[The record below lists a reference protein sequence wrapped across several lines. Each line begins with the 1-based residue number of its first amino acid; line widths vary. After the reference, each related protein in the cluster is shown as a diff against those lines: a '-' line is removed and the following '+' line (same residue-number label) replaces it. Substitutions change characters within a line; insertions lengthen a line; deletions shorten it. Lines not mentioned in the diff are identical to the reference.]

1 MSLDF
6 MKDDGVFLPMLNDTG
21 RNIFYKT
28 ALELAA
34 PGKVVCDIGTGTG
47 FLSIL
52 AVHAGAKHVIA
63 VEQNI
68 ERYQYAKSIVEQ
80 LGLSNQIELVLG
92 NFLDLDIKADVY
104 VSETINTQ
112 IFGEDIIKL
121 SNHAQRH
128 GGEFIPGQFKIHAE
142 IYEMHPIFVV
152 DQSGSEAFE
161 YQPDIDVDP
170 AFANI
175 INTDFQQQHSLND
188 TRYKANQL
196 NMLFKMLPQFT
207 DLKLTKYHQTQP
219 ITIDLNQPNNESNI
233 TVTIPFDDV
242 KKFKNSMYVV
252 LFWQA
257 KYGDIIMDCR
267 DVWFGNISKHIMGA
281 TQDIVF
287 RYDPQIRNWRLT
299 Y

>member
-6 MKDDGVFLPMLNDTG
+6 MKDDGVFLPMLNDSG

-92 NFLDLDIKADVY
+92 DFLDQDIKADVY

-121 SNHAQRH
+121 SNHALKH
-128 GGEFIPGQFKIHAE
+128 GGAFIPGQFKIHAE
-142 IYEMHPIFVV
+142 VYQWHPIFVV

-170 AFANI
+170 AFTNI
-175 INTDFQQQHSLND
+175 INIDFQQQYGSND
-188 TRYKANQL
+188 TRYRANQL
-196 NMLFKMLPQFT
+196 NRLFKMLPEFT

-219 ITIDLNQPNNESNI
+219 ITVDLNTLNNESDLTI
-233 TVTIPFDDV
+233 TVPFADV
-242 KKFKNSMYVV
+242 KRFQSSMYVV

-257 KYGDIIMDCR
+257 EYGPVTMNCR
-267 DVWFGNISKHIMGA
+267 DVWFGNISKHIMG
-281 TQDIVF
+281 
-287 RYDPQIRNWRLT
+287 RPSRPWKGSMS
-299 Y
+299 

>member
-92 NFLDLDIKADVY
+92 DFLDQDIKADVY

-121 SNHAQRH
+121 SNHALKH
-128 GGEFIPGQFKIHAE
+128 GGAFIPGQFKIHAE
-142 IYEMHPIFVV
+142 VYQWHPIFIV
-152 DQSGSEAFE
+152 DQAGSEAFE
-161 YQPDIDVDP
+161 YQPDIEVNP
-170 AFANI
+170 AFASI
-175 INTDFQQQHSLND
+175 INQDFQQQHSLSY
-188 TRYKANQL
+188 TRYQANQL
-196 NMLFKMLPQFT
+196 NRLFKMLPEFK

-219 ITIDLNQPNNESNI
+219 ITVDLNTLNNESDL
-233 TVTIPFDDV
+233 TVTIPFADV
-242 KKFKNSMYVV
+242 KKFQQSMYVV

-257 KYGDIIMDCR
+257 EYGEITMNCR

-281 TQDIVF
+281 TTDIEF
-287 RYDPQIRNWRLT
+287 RYNPQIRNWRLT

>member
-1 MSLDF
+1 

-28 ALELAA
+28 AIELAA

-47 FLSIL
+47 FLSII
-52 AVHAGAKHVIA
+52 AAHAGAEHVIA
-63 VEQNI
+63 VEKDFQ
-68 ERYQYAKSIVEQ
+68 RYQYTKSIIEKLQ
-80 LGLSNQIELVLG
+80 LTDRIELVHG
-92 NFLDLDIKADVY
+92 DFLDLDIFADVY

-128 GGEFIPGQFKIHAE
+128 GGEFIPGQFKIHAKV
-142 IYEMHPIFVV
+142 YQMHPIFLV

-161 YQPDIDVDP
+161 YQPDVDIDP
-170 AFANI
+170 AFANM
-175 INTDFQQQHSLND
+175 INQDFQQQYGLNQ
-188 TRYKANQL
+188 TQYTANQL
-196 NMLFKMLPQFT
+196 NRLFTMLPRFT
-207 DLKLTKYHQTQP
+207 DLQLTTWHRTQS
-219 ITIDLNQPNNESNI
+219 TTVDLNQLNNENNI
-233 TVTIPFDDV
+233 AITIPFDDI
-242 KKFKNSMYVV
+242 KQFQDMYVV

-257 KYGDIIMDCR
+257 EYGTTTMNSNN
-267 DVWFGNISKHIMGA
+267 VWFGNVSKHISKA
-281 TQDIVF
+281 NCDVIF

>member
-6 MKDDGVFLPMLNDTG
+6 MKDDGVFMPMLNDTG

-28 ALELAA
+28 ALESAA

-47 FLSIL
+47 FLSVL
-52 AVHAGAKHVIA
+52 AAHAGAKHVIA
-63 VEQNI
+63 VERDLQ
-68 ERYQYAKSIVEQ
+68 RYQYTKSIIEKLQ
-80 LGLSNQIELVLG
+80 MTDRIELVHG
-92 NFLDLDIKADVY
+92 DFLDLDIPADVY

-121 SNHAQRH
+121 SNHAHRH
-128 GGEFIPGQFKIHAE
+128 GGKFIPGQFKIHAE
-142 IYEMHPIFVV
+142 VYQWHPIFVV

-161 YQPDIDVDP
+161 YKPDIDVDP
-170 AFANI
+170 AFASI
-175 INTDFQQQHSLND
+175 INQDFRQQHSLAD
-188 TRYKANQL
+188 TRYRANQL
-196 NMLFKMLPQFT
+196 NRFFQMLPEFT

-219 ITIDLNQPNNESNI
+219 ITIDLNQPNNESSI
-233 TVTIPFDDV
+233 AVTIPLNDV
-242 KKFKNSMYVV
+242 KRFQANMYVV

-257 KYGDIIMDCR
+257 ECGEITMNCR

-281 TQDIVF
+281 TTDIVF

>member
-28 ALELAA
+28 AIELAA

-47 FLSIL
+47 FLSII
-52 AVHAGAKHVIA
+52 AAHAGAEHVIA
-63 VEQNI
+63 VEKDFQ
-68 ERYQYAKSIVEQ
+68 RYQYTKSIIEKLQ
-80 LGLSNQIELVLG
+80 LTDRIELVHG
-92 NFLDLDIKADVY
+92 DFLDLDIFADVY

-128 GGEFIPGQFKIHAE
+128 GGEFIPGQFKIHAKV
-142 IYEMHPIFVV
+142 YQMHPIFLV

-161 YQPDIDVDP
+161 YQPDVDIDP
-170 AFANI
+170 AFANM
-175 INTDFQQQHSLND
+175 INQDFQQQYGLNQ
-188 TRYKANQL
+188 TQYTANQL
-196 NMLFKMLPQFT
+196 NRLFTMLPRFT
-207 DLKLTKYHQTQP
+207 DLQLTTWHRTQS
-219 ITIDLNQPNNESNI
+219 TTVDLNQLNNENNI
-233 TVTIPFDDV
+233 AITIPFDDI
-242 KKFKNSMYVV
+242 KQFQDMYVV

-257 KYGDIIMDCR
+257 EYGTTTMNSNN
-267 DVWFGNISKHIMGA
+267 VWFGNVSKHISKA
-281 TQDIVF
+281 NCDVIF

>member
-21 RNIFYKT
+21 RNVFYKT

-34 PGKVVCDIGTGTG
+34 PGKIVCDIGTGTG

-121 SNHAQRH
+121 SNHAHRH

-142 IYEMHPIFVV
+142 VYQNHPIFVV
-152 DQSGSEAFE
+152 DQSGSEVFE

-175 INTDFQQQHSLND
+175 INTDFQQQHSLAD
-188 TRYKANQL
+188 TRYRANQL
-196 NMLFKMLPQFT
+196 NRLFTMLSQFT
-207 DLKLTKYHQTQP
+207 DLKLTKWYQTQP
-219 ITIDLNQPNNESNI
+219 ITIDLNQPNTETDI
-233 TVTIPFDDV
+233 TVTIPFNDIRR
-242 KKFKNSMYVV
+242 FRESMYVV

-257 KYGDIIMDCR
+257 EYGEITMNCR

-281 TQDIVF
+281 TTDIEF

>member
-1 MSLDF
+1 MSMDWF
-6 MKDDGVFLPMLNDTG
+6 NDDGIFMPMLNDTG
-21 RNIFYKT
+21 RNIFYKD
-28 ALELAA
+28 AIDAAA
-34 PGKVVCDIGTGTG
+34 PGKTVCDIGTGTG
-47 FLSIL
+47 FLSVL

-63 VEQNI
+63 VERDLQ
-68 ERYQYAKSIVEQ
+68 RYQYTKSIIEKLQ
-80 LGLSNQIELVLG
+80 MTDRIELVHG
-92 NFLDLDIKADVY
+92 DFLNLDIRADVY

-142 IYEMHPIFVV
+142 VYQMHPIFVV

-170 AFANI
+170 AFASI
-175 INTDFQQQHSLND
+175 INQDFQQQHSLAD
-188 TRYKANQL
+188 TRYRANQL
-196 NMLFKMLPQFT
+196 NMLFKMLPKFT
-207 DLKLTKYHQTQP
+207 DLKLIKYHQTQP
-219 ITIDLNQPNNESNI
+219 ITVDLNQLNNESDL
-233 TVTIPFDDV
+233 TVTIPLQDV
-242 KKFKNSMYVV
+242 KRFQQSMYVV

-257 KYGDIIMDCR
+257 KYGEIVMDCR
-267 DVWFGNISKHIMGA
+267 NVWFGNVSKHIMRA
-281 TQDIVF
+281 TTDIVF

>member
-1 MSLDF
+1 M
-6 MKDDGVFLPMLNDTG
+6 
-21 RNIFYKT
+21 
-28 ALELAA
+28 
-34 PGKVVCDIGTGTG
+34 
-47 FLSIL
+47 
-52 AVHAGAKHVIA
+52 
-63 VEQNI
+63 Q
-68 ERYQYAKSIVEQ
+68 RYQYTKSIIEKLQ
-80 LGLSNQIELVLG
+80 LTDRIELVHG
-92 NFLDLDIKADVY
+92 DFLDLDIKADVY

-142 IYEMHPIFVV
+142 VYEMHPIFIV

-161 YQPDIDVDP
+161 YQPDIEVDP

-175 INTDFQQQHSLND
+175 INTDFQQQYSLSD
-188 TRYKANQL
+188 TRYRANQL
-196 NMLFKMLPQFT
+196 NRLFTMLPQFT
-207 DLKLTKYHQTQP
+207 DLKLTKYYQTQP
-219 ITIDLNQPNNESNI
+219 ITVDLNQLNNESDI
-233 TVTIPFDDV
+233 TVTIPFNDV
-242 KKFKNSMYVV
+242 KKFRQSMYVV

-257 KYGDIIMDCR
+257 KYGEIIMDCR

-281 TQDIVF
+281 TTDIEF

>member
-1 MSLDF
+1 MDRLN
-6 MKDDGVFLPMLNDTG
+6 DDGIFMPMLNDTG
-21 RNIFYKT
+21 RNIFYK
-28 ALELAA
+28 AA
-34 PGKVVCDIGTGTG
+34 IEAAVPGKTVCDIGTGTG
-47 FLSIL
+47 FLSVL

-63 VEQNI
+63 VERDLQ
-68 ERYQYAKSIVEQ
+68 RYQYAKSIIEKLQ
-80 LGLSNQIELVLG
+80 MTDRIELIHG
-92 NFLDLDIKADVY
+92 DFLNLDIKANVY

-112 IFGEDIIKL
+112 IFGEDMIKL

-142 IYEMHPIFVV
+142 VYQWHPIFIV
-152 DQSGSEAFE
+152 DQSESEAFE

-175 INTDFQQQHSLND
+175 INTDFQQQYSLSD
-188 TRYKANQL
+188 TRYRANQL
-196 NMLFKMLPQFT
+196 NRLFTMLPKFT
-207 DLKLTKYHQTQP
+207 DLKLTKYYQTQS
-219 ITIDLNQPNNESNI
+219 ITIDLNQLNTESDI
-233 TVTIPFDDV
+233 TVTIPFNDV
-242 KKFKNSMYVV
+242 KKFQQSMYVV

-257 KYGDIIMDCR
+257 KYGEIIMDCR

-281 TQDIVF
+281 TTDIEF

>member
-34 PGKVVCDIGTGTG
+34 PGKTVCDIGTGTG
-47 FLSIL
+47 FLSVL

-63 VEQNI
+63 VERDLQ
-68 ERYQYAKSIVEQ
+68 RYQYTKSIIEKLQ
-80 LGLSNQIELVLG
+80 MTDRIELVHG
-92 NFLDLDIKADVY
+92 DFLDLDIKADVY
-104 VSETINTQ
+104 ISETINTQ

-128 GGEFIPGQFKIHAE
+128 SGEFIPGQFKIYATV
-142 IYEMHPIFVV
+142 YQMHPIFVV
-152 DQSGSEAFE
+152 DQSAPEAFE

-170 AFANI
+170 VFANI
-175 INTDFQQQHSLND
+175 INQDFQQQYGLD
-188 TRYKANQL
+188 QTRYTANQL
-196 NMLFKMLPQFT
+196 NRLFTMLPRFT
-207 DLKLTKYHQTQP
+207 DLQLTTWYQTRP
-219 ITIDLNQPNNESNI
+219 ITVDLNQINNENNI

-242 KKFKNSMYVV
+242 KQFQDMYVV

-257 KYGDIIMDCR
+257 EYGIATMNSN

-281 TQDIVF
+281 TKDIVF

>member
-92 NFLDLDIKADVY
+92 DFLDQDIKADVY

-112 IFGEDIIKL
+112 IFGEDITKL
-121 SNHAQRH
+121 SNHALKH
-128 GGEFIPGQFKIHAE
+128 GGAFIPGQFKIHAE
-142 IYEMHPIFVV
+142 VYQWHPIFVV

-161 YQPDIDVDP
+161 YRPDIDVDP
-170 AFANI
+170 AFASI
-175 INTDFQQQHSLND
+175 INQDFQQQYSLSD
-188 TRYKANQL
+188 TRYQANQL
-196 NMLFKMLPQFT
+196 NKLFRMLPQFT
-207 DLKLTKYHQTQP
+207 DLKLTKYHQTQS
-219 ITIDLNQPNNESNI
+219 ITVDLNTLNNESDLAI
-233 TVTIPFDDV
+233 TIPLADV
-242 KKFKNSMYVV
+242 KKFQQSMYVV

-257 KYGDIIMDCR
+257 EYGPITMNCR

-281 TQDIVF
+281 TTDIVF

>member
-6 MKDDGVFLPMLNDTG
+6 MKDNGVFLPMLNDTG

-34 PGKVVCDIGTGTG
+34 PGKVVCDIGAGTG

-80 LGLSNQIELVLG
+80 LELSNQIELVLG
-92 NFLDLDIKADVY
+92 DFLDKDIKADVY

-112 IFGEDIIKL
+112 ICGEDIIKL
-121 SNHAQRH
+121 SNHAMKH
-128 GGEFIPGQFKIHAE
+128 GGAFIPGQFKIHAE
-142 IYEMHPIFVV
+142 VYQMHPIFVV
-152 DQSGSEAFE
+152 DQAGSEALE

-170 AFANI
+170 AFASI
-175 INTDFQQQHSLND
+175 INQDFQQQHSLSD
-188 TRYKANQL
+188 TRYQANQL
-196 NMLFKMLPQFT
+196 NRLFKMLPQFK
-207 DLKLTKYHQTQP
+207 DLKLIKYHQTPP
-219 ITIDLNQPNNESNI
+219 ITVDLNTLNNETNLTI
-233 TVTIPFDDV
+233 TIPLADV
-242 KKFKNSMYVV
+242 KRFQSSMYVV

-257 KYGDIIMDCR
+257 EYGPVTMNCR
-267 DVWFGNISKHIMGA
+267 DVWFGNISKHIMDA
-281 TQDIVF
+281 TTDIVF